1 LARDLTIGMVDGRIP
16 NAAYPVD
23 HGRWA
28 QGVPMRWISL
38 AGSRDPPVCSQVFRE
53 WQPQQSAA
61 LMDYDISKYA
71 REHS

>member
-1 LARDLTIGMVDGRIP
+1 
-16 NAAYPVD
+16 
-23 HGRWA
+23 
-28 QGVPMRWISL
+28 MRWISL

-71 REHS
+71 RAAFVIAHNLMLCLLHL